1 MNDLKK
7 QFIEFILEHE
17 ILRFGNFTLN
27 SGRES
32 PYFFN
37 TGLCNSGKLL
47 AKLAEFYCHYII
59 QNKLAFD
66 YVFGPAYKGITLASS
81 ISNMLY
87 MIYDIDKPYSF
98 NRKEAKSHGE
108 SGIFV
113 GFQPKGKSLVVDDVI
128 SSGESIDKALSL
140 LNQSNS
146 SANHVLV
153 AFDRM
158 EVGTKISA
166 KKELSDKWGIELL
179 SIIDLEDIVNYLQV
193 GDKYSAALKDMTVYL
208 KKYKA

>member
-1 MNDLKK
+1 
-7 QFIEFILEHE
+7 
-17 ILRFGNFTLN
+17 
-27 SGRES
+27 
-32 PYFFN
+32 
-37 TGLCNSGKLL
+37 
-47 AKLAEFYCHYII
+47 
-59 QNKLAFD
+59 
-66 YVFGPAYKGITLASS
+66 
-81 ISNMLY
+81 

-179 SIIDLEDIVNYLQV
+179 SIIDLEDIVNYLQLD
-193 GDKYSAALKDMTVYL
+193 DKYSAALKDMTVYL